1 MNRTQTTTERGYI
14 LIVDDTPEN
23 LQVLSATLSERGYK
37 VRGVIKGT
45 MAIRAA
51 RSAPPDL
58 ILLDIMMPEMNGYE
72 VCEQLKANAQTSDIP
87 IIFISALDEVLD
99 KVKAFHIGGVDFI
112 TKPFQVEEVLARVEH
127 QLTIRRLSQQLQRRN
142 EQLQQEIQE
151 RKKAEQVA
159 EAASQA
165 KSEFLANISHELR
178 TPLNAILGFTQVMS
192 RDPFLTTE
200 QQEYLGIINQ
210 SGEHLLELI
219 NDILELSKIEAGMIA
234 LDESSFDLYR
244 LLDNLEAMFQIK
256 AEQKDLDLIFSVP
269 ANVPQYIIT
278 DEKKLRGCLINLLG
292 NAIKFTQSGSVRLR
306 VSMGSGDEMTTLQR
320 QKDTE
325 ISSHSGFSAPS
336 THQSLRFEVEDTGPG
351 IAPEEIDTIFEA
363 FVQTKVGRKSA
374 EGSGLGLSITR
385 KFVQL
390 MGGTIAV
397 NSVLGK
403 GTTFRFTIKIAQFS
417 ASEVSI
423 KPLQRAI
430 ALEPDQAPYR
440 ILVVDDSKENR
451 LLLVKLLE
459 PVGFELREAENGL
472 QAVTLWESWQPHL
485 IWIDTRMPVM
495 DGLETTRQIRVRE
508 SQRTVSD
515 RANPA
520 TIILAL
526 TASAFEER
534 RGEIIAAGS
543 NDFVRKPFPEQVI
556 FEKIAQYLGVRYVY
570 EDAPSLP
577 IASTRR
583 RYSVSAASAAPD
595 SSFLSKLAQMPR
607 AWVAQL
613 HQAALEVNE
622 ELVSELIE
630 QIPENASF
638 LTGSLKDLVN
648 DFRMDVI
655 VRLTSSVIERSEL
668 D

>member
-1 MNRTQTTTERGYI
+1 MNRTQATTERGYI

-51 RSAPPDL
+51 RAAPPDL

-72 VCEQLKANAQTSDIP
+72 VCEQLKADAQTSDIP

-127 QLTIRRLSQQLQRRN
+127 QLTIRRLSQQLRRQN

-151 RKKAEQVA
+151 RKKAEQAA
-159 EAASQA
+159 ETASQA
-165 KSEFLANISHELR
+165 KSEFLANMSHELR

-192 RDPFLTTE
+192 RDPLLTTE

-219 NDILELSKIEAGMIA
+219 NDILELSKIEAGKIS
-234 LDESSFDLYR
+234 LHESSFDLYR
-244 LLDNLEAMFQIK
+244 LLDNIEAMFQIK
-256 AEQKDLDLIFSVP
+256 AEQKDLDLIFIVP
-269 ANVPQYIIT
+269 SNVPQYIIT

-292 NAIKFTQSGSVRLR
+292 NAIKFTESGSVTLR
-306 VSMGSGDEMTTLQR
+306 VSMGGRDENAGKQR
-320 QKDTE
+320 QGDTE
-325 ISSHSGFSAPS
+325 NSSRSLSS
-336 THQSLRFEVEDTGPG
+336 TLSNFQSLIFEIEDTGLG
-351 IAPEEIDTIFEA
+351 IAAEEIGTIFEA
-363 FVQTKVGRKSA
+363 FVQTKAGRNST

-390 MGGTIAV
+390 MGGTITV
-397 NSVLGK
+397 NSVLGE
-403 GTTFRFTIKIAQFS
+403 GTIFQFNIKIPQFS
-417 ASEVSI
+417 SSKVII
-423 KPLQRAI
+423 KHSRRAI
-430 ALEPDQAPYR
+430 ALEPEQTSYR

-459 PVGFELREAENGL
+459 PVGFEIQEAENGA
-472 QAVTLWESWQPHL
+472 QALTLWESWQPHL
-485 IWIDTRMPVM
+485 IWIDTRMPVL
-495 DGLETTRQIRVRE
+495 DGLETTRQIRRRE

-515 RANPA
+515 RTNGS

-526 TASAFEER
+526 TASAFEEK
-534 RGEIIAAGS
+534 RGEILAAGS
-543 NDFVRKPFPEQVI
+543 NDFVRKPFQEQVI

-570 EDAPSLP
+570 EDAPPLP

-583 RYSVSAASAAPD
+583 RYSPSTTPD
-595 SSFLSKLAQMPR
+595 SFFLSKLAQMPKT
-607 AWVAQL
+607 WVAQL
-613 HQAALEVNE
+613 NQAAWEVNE

-630 QIPENASF
+630 QIPESSTF
-638 LTGSLKDLVN
+638 LTDSLKDLVN
-648 DFRMDVI
+648 DFRMDII

>member
-1 MNRTQTTTERGYI
+1 MNHTQVTTQRGYI

-72 VCEQLKANAQTSDIP
+72 VCEQLKADAQTSDIP

-99 KVKAFHIGGVDFI
+99 KVKAFHLGGVDFI

-127 QLTIRRLSQQLQRRN
+127 QLTIRRLSQQLQRKN
-142 EQLQQEIQE
+142 EQLHQEIQE
-151 RKKAEQVA
+151 RKKAEQAA

-165 KSEFLANISHELR
+165 KSEFLANMSHELR

-219 NDILELSKIEAGMIA
+219 NDILELSKIEAGKIS

-256 AEQKDLDLIFSVP
+256 AEEKDLELIFLVP
-269 ANVPQYIIT
+269 PHIPQYIIT

-292 NAIKFTQSGSVRLR
+292 NAIKFTEFGSVTLR
-306 VSMGSGDEMTTLQR
+306 VSMGAEDENAGTKKQV
-320 QKDTE
+320 DTE
-325 ISSHSGFSAPS
+325 DSSRAVSSIPPNL
-336 THQSLRFEVEDTGPG
+336 QSLIFEIADTGSG
-351 IAPEEIDTIFEA
+351 IAPEEVDTIFEA

-374 EGSGLGLSITR
+374 EGTGLGLSITR
-385 KFVQL
+385 KFVQV
-390 MGGTIAV
+390 MGGNIAV
-397 NSVLGK
+397 NSLLGE
-403 GTTFRFTIKIAQFS
+403 GTAFRFNIKIPKFS
-417 ASEVSI
+417 SSEVII
-423 KPLQRAI
+423 KPPQRAI
-430 ALEPDQAPYR
+430 ALEPDQTSYR

-459 PVGFELREAENGL
+459 PVGFEVREAENGV

-515 RANPA
+515 RANPS

-534 RGEIIAAGS
+534 RGEILAAGS
-543 NDFVRKPFPEQVI
+543 NDFVRKPFQEPVI

-577 IASTRR
+577 IASTKR
-583 RYSVSAASAAPD
+583 RYSVSAAPD
-595 SSFLSKLAQMPR
+595 SFLLSKLAQMPG

-613 HQAALEVNE
+613 YQAALEINE

-630 QIPENASF
+630 QIPESSKL
-638 LTGSLKDLVN
+638 LTDLLKDLVN
-648 DFRMDVI
+648 DFRMDII